1 MTKGNA
7 EKTVRHAE
15 RSVARAE
22 ELAQAGEMRRAYI
35 YLEWAREAVQQ
46 LPAKTR
52 AERATVAELGAHIEA
67 RAVARNI
74 VDPY

>member
-1 MTKGNA
+1 MTKVYA
-7 EKTVRHAE
+7 EKTVRQAE
-15 RSVARAE
+15 QRCARAE

-35 YLEWAREAVQQ
+35 YIEWAREAVQQ
-46 LPAKTR
+46 LPTKTR
-52 AERATVAELGAHIEA
+52 AERAARAELGAHIEA